1 MLSGK
6 SVNHNILF
14 VCLETQRIFTVQL
27 MFVTQLYDYDEKN
40 SWLCLAVLKCVR
52 FLYNCLDKNRFGLWM
67 IYGNRRIQLRRVLPK
82 CPNCSHMSESK

>member
-52 FLYNCLDKNRFGLWM
+52 FLYNCLDKNRFWTVDDLRQSADTAAPSFAKM
-67 IYGNRRIQLRRVLPK
+67 SQL
-82 CPNCSHMSESK
+82 